1 MNYSTAKKKVYHL
14 LLMPPKPT
22 KKHASKL
29 LAQKIITPSVFLAL
43 YSSKPSLEQAGY
55 FFVF

>member
-29 LAQKIITPSVFLAL
+29 LAQKIITPSVFFGTLLFQAL
-43 YSSKPSLEQAGY
+43 S
-55 FFVF
+55 